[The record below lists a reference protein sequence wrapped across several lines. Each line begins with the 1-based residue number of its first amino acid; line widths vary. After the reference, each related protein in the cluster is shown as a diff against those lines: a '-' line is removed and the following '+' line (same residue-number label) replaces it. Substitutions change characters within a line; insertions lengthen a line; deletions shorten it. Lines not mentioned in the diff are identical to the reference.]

1 MAIDPELKALGESAG
16 QAWSEIAPLLHP
28 EVAQYLY
35 TLTGQVLWLCKE
47 VERLKVERMKAQLA
61 HIDGEAGG

>member
-1 MAIDPELKALGESAG
+1 MPEPIPEQLRSLGESAG

-47 VERLKVERMKAQLA
+47 VERLKALLN
-61 HIDGEAGG
+61 DGEADA